1 MSKKTIA
8 IVGATGAVGQQML
21 QCLEERKIDCNLKLL
36 ASARSKGKVFTFMD
50 QELIVEELTENSFE
64 KVDYALGA
72 TENDITK
79 SWMPWAQKAGTIV
92 VDNSSA
98 YRLDPNVPL
107 VIPEI
112 NSEDIQKNQGII
124 ANPNCATIGAVM
136 ALCGIEKNVG
146 LKSVA
151 ISTYQS
157 LSGAG
162 QLALDDRYET
172 NPNRLKKLDF
182 VIDNNLIPYI
192 GKIDDKNFCVEEKKI
207 IYETKKILHDKNLF
221 VMSQTVRVPIDVC
234 HGESIFFETKN
245 ACDIKKLKQYIVTTE
260 NVKYVDFAMPVF
272 ARGKDDVLVSRLKQ
286 FDETHFSMFVVV
298 DNIRKG
304 AAQNGVEILIKLLG
318 REYV

>member
-1 MSKKTIA
+1 MAKIA
-8 IVGATGAVGQQML
+8 IVGASGVVGRTVLDILGERNIEADFFLFASKNSDGKILHIKNKPYKVHVLDESIFLLKPDFVLMCTRENISKKYALKLADLGAVVIDFSA
-21 QCLEERKIDCNLKLL
+21 EFRKK
-36 ASARSKGKVFTFMD
+36 
-50 QELIVEELTENSFE
+50 
-64 KVDYALGA
+64 Y
-72 TENDITK
+72 
-79 SWMPWAQKAGTIV
+79 
-92 VDNSSA
+92 
-98 YRLDPNVPL
+98 PL
-107 VIPEI
+107 VVPQI
-112 NSEDIQKNQGII
+112 NAEDIKGNLIC
-124 ANPNCATIGAVM
+124 NPNCATIGAVM
-136 ALCGIEKNVG
+136 ALWGIEKNVG
-146 LKSVA
+146 LKSMA

-245 ACDIKKLKQYIVTTE
+245 ACDIEILKQYIVTTE

-298 DNIRKG
+298 DNLRKG

>member
-1 MSKKTIA
+1 
-8 IVGATGAVGQQML
+8 
-21 QCLEERKIDCNLKLL
+21 
-36 ASARSKGKVFTFMD
+36 
-50 QELIVEELTENSFE
+50 
-64 KVDYALGA
+64 
-72 TENDITK
+72 
-79 SWMPWAQKAGTIV
+79 
-92 VDNSSA
+92 
-98 YRLDPNVPL
+98 
-107 VIPEI
+107 
-112 NSEDIQKNQGII
+112 
-124 ANPNCATIGAVM
+124 M
-136 ALCGIEKNVG
+136 ALWGIEKNVG

-245 ACDIKKLKQYIVTTE
+245 ACDIEILKQYIITTE
-260 NVKYVDFAMPVF
+260 NVKYVWGGEEIPYLQSVSGNEDGLFQETKSFTKTEFAELI
-272 ARGKDDVLVSRLKQ
+272 KD
-286 FDETHFSMFVVV
+286 VVKDYDKNNYEINIIDYTGSGRV
-298 DNIRKG
+298 DNLQIGNEILKATELRKLIGIRSTNFRVEKADDGTITFYTIGYGHGVGMSQEG
-304 AAQNGVEILIKLLG
+304 ANQMAKSGYTCEEIIKHYYTGVEIQN
-318 REYV
+318 